1 MLTMKKIILSM
12 MAAMVATASFAQNP
26 DALKQVLKAEKKSEA
41 TNIMKEQ
48 EATMTGEERAKAY
61 NHIVGMAIA
70 DNSKEQGKAL
80 TAKTDEEKVSRQTKQ
95 YKAAYEAVKYA
106 MLCNEA
112 DNEPNE
118 KGQVKP
124 KYKKSNVSRILPIR
138 NDLINGGLWAYN
150 SKDYANA
157 QKWFGMFAESH
168 SNDLFSDTEAVKTEN
183 NYGQVSYY
191 AALAAYFNKDYK
203 KADKYALL
211 ALESGDA
218 EIKEDAIKLQLNA
231 FQARKD
237 AGDVDSDYLIK
248 KVKQVYK
255 AYPDNEIAFGRYIAV
270 LNEAGK
276 KEEAEKELA
285 KRLKENPSDP
295 MANAYVAQNAQEA
308 GEFDKA
314 IEAYSKVLE
323 AQPDFM
329 AVKFNLA
336 TCYRNKAVELK
347 NNNQP
352 YKELLEKAKAI
363 FLEVQAA
370 DPDEANFKTKYI
382 LSTIDEL

>member
-1 MLTMKKIILSM
+1 MKKIILSM
-12 MAAMVATASFAQNP
+12 LAVAATTASFAQNP

-41 TNIMKEQ
+41 TNVMKEQ

-61 NHIVGMAIA
+61 NHIVGMAID

-80 TAKTDEEKVSRQTKQ
+80 TAKTPEEKESRTTKQ
-95 YKAAYEAVKYA
+95 YKAAYDAVKFA
-106 MLCNEA
+106 MLCNVA

-124 KYKKSNVSRILPIR
+124 KFKSKNASRVLSMR
-138 NDLINGGLWAYN
+138 NDLVNGGLWAYN
-150 SKDYANA
+150 NKDYASA
-157 QKWFGMFAESH
+157 QKWFGMYAESH
-168 SNDLFSDTEAVKTEN
+168 SDDLFSETATVTTEAN
-183 NYGQVSYY
+183 FGQVCYY
-191 AALAAYFNKDYK
+191 AALASFFNKDYK

-211 ALESGDA
+211 ALESGDQ
-218 EIKEDAIKLQLNA
+218 EVKQDAIKLQLNA
-231 FQARKD
+231 FQSRKD
-237 AGDVDSDYLIK
+237 AGDVDQDYLIK

-255 AYPDNEIAFGRYIAV
+255 AYPDNEIAFGKYIAV
-270 LNEAGK
+270 LSEAGK
-276 KEEAEKELA
+276 KEEADKELA
-285 KRLKENPSDP
+285 KRLKENPTDP

-308 GEFDKA
+308 GEYDKA
-314 IEAYSKVLE
+314 IDAYSKVLV

-329 AVKFNLA
+329 AVKYNLA
-336 TCYRNKAVELK
+336 TCYRNKAVDLK

-352 YKELLEKAKAI
+352 YKDLIAKAKAL
-363 FLEVQAA
+363 FQEVQAS

>member
-1 MLTMKKIILSM
+1 MKKIILSM

-314 IEAYSKVLE
+314 IEAYS
-323 AQPDFM
+323 
-329 AVKFNLA
+329 
-336 TCYRNKAVELK
+336 
-347 NNNQP
+347 
-352 YKELLEKAKAI
+352 
-363 FLEVQAA
+363 
-370 DPDEANFKTKYI
+370 
-382 LSTIDEL
+382 